1 MKYTIFPT
9 DISEPLAVWQH
20 FDGEERVYWHDTQVN
35 RVIVAAGRV
44 KRITEAELPE
54 YPWAWYSRT
63 FFYTVTDKAWQ
74 DMGNELVVF
83 THYYVQEEG
92 RAYWVTAADEPPTVK
107 SDAITPTDHVYRQA
121 DADDYAA
128 WQALFGH
135 IQAGIAAGTV
145 TKVVASRKVTLESD
159 KPFDS
164 TSIIGR
170 LVAQNQGAFIFAYSK
185 GEAVFLGASPEVLV
199 RKRGQDFMS
208 YALAGTMK
216 KDDIHDQGARLLAD
230 AKNRYEHNIVVD
242 MIKSTMS
249 DLCER
254 VEVKDTHIME
264 LPNLYHLRTL
274 LYGHDTEHSILT
286 MAKALHPTPAMGGE
300 PREAALALLKQYE
313 PYERGLYAAPIGW
326 VCGNTPLFREAGDG
340 LLIVGIR
347 SALIHGK
354 TLYAYAGCGV
364 VADSDCRSEY
374 TETMTKLQTILRAL

>member
-1 MKYTIFPT
+1 
-9 DISEPLAVWQH
+9 
-20 FDGEERVYWHDTQVN
+20 
-35 RVIVAAGRV
+35 
-44 KRITEAELPE
+44 
-54 YPWAWYSRT
+54 
-63 FFYTVTDKAWQ
+63 
-74 DMGNELVVF
+74 MGNELVVF